1 MKSNLKPRCSLTII
15 YFPTDFSNDKMQLPL
30 LPPNKHT
37 LKRNCSRIQSHLIH
51 SLYIHEKGVGVVV
64 GSKMVI

>member
-1 MKSNLKPRCSLTII
+1 M
-15 YFPTDFSNDKMQLPL
+15 
-30 LPPNKHT
+30 NKHN